1 MDLESEFNAKFE
13 QLCNGIPNN
22 QYIFEVTKLCG
33 HGQFLTMFKKQTLI
47 DLYKIISLHYE
58 CKDIKKLFFINNCT
72 NEKIYIPITAEIT
85 IRDFLFSHNS
95 GTVQIIK
102 PVYPMPC
109 KIVYRIYFDDGHT
122 HGNTACELTTFL

>member
-47 DLYKIISLHYE
+47 DLYKIISLDYE

-122 HGNTACELTTFL
+122 HGNTACELTNFV

>member
-1 MDLESEFNAKFE
+1 
-13 QLCNGIPNN
+13 
-22 QYIFEVTKLCG
+22 
-33 HGQFLTMFKKQTLI
+33 MFKKQTLI

-122 HGNTACELTTFL
+122 HGNTACEITTFL